1 MNLWEYLDKRTYLVY
16 NILHTNNIKE
26 IDMTP
31 IHRKYLKDNTE
42 TRVTSVNTEQG
53 NEFLVNIPSG
63 YKYLDEVFNTFP
75 DNSFLC
81 KSVAGVGGTTLAIT
95 NTEDYVIAGSSVELV
110 INKADQH
117 DNLIPVY
124 AGVYAKDIIKEV
136 NTKRDL
142 GIPVKIITTYD
153 SLYKVVDALGIYVQ
167 DYKLLVDELQVLLKA
182 SDKFKP
188 RVVTKVLEQVELFK
202 SVCFMTATPTP
213 RKYFPPEI
221 SKLDY
226 YRVSW
231 EDSEKMVVNKANIKG
246 DMNKKVTAI
255 ALHHLDNGGTPIF
268 FYNSL
273 SGIIPCIKNLIKV
286 RGITYKDVKI
296 ICANTEANKAY
307 LKEQL
312 GKDWLPEKPLYKEIN
327 ESGEV
332 YMNPKNKPIQFCTK
346 YAFEG
351 LDFSVEDAYTYVI
364 SDVKNKHRHHT
375 RIDISTDLQQVAG
388 RCRNQNPLSKRECV
402 FLWNDSVE
410 GADMTEEVY
419 EEYVREELAIAKDME
434 ERYTMDRIKSMKINL
449 DTSPYFVEV
458 DGVITTNEYA
468 IYGMCIS
475 YAALNVDYVNVMVDG
490 KKTTRMEEKLDLFSQ
505 TKGFKLPE
513 LSVID
518 KSKMKNKQSFKEL
531 SEEYYNL
538 VCAKDSETC
547 ADAIKEIDSK
557 LKVIKSLDKEFTEIL
572 NTIGIEGIKSTSFN
586 KTKSR
591 AKYNKVV
598 GVGTISRSRASAFRN
613 IKIKEG
619 DFLLY
624 SEIKERIQKC
634 FDKQKIDVVAKAT
647 DIKEVFN
654 VKRTTRGGVEGF
666 LIGEKI

>member
-1 MNLWEYLDKRTYLVY
+1 MY
-16 NILHTNNIKE
+16 IKDSSIVKE
-26 IDMTP
+26 
-31 IHRKYLKDNTE
+31 
-42 TRVTSVNTEQG
+42 SVSNTEQG
-53 NEFLVNIPSG
+53 KEVLVNIPSG
-63 YKYLDEVFNTFP
+63 FRYLDEVFNTFP

-95 NTEDYVIAGSSVELV
+95 NKEDYVIAGSSVELV

-124 AGVYAKDIIKEV
+124 AGVYAKDIIKEIGI
-136 NTKRDL
+136 KRDL

-153 SLYKVVDALGIYVQ
+153 SLYKVVDALGTEVQ
-167 DYKLLVDELQVLLKA
+167 NYKLLVDELQVLLKA

-188 RVVTKVLEQVELFK
+188 KVVTKVLDQVELFK

-213 RKYFPPEI
+213 RKYFPPQI

-226 YRVSW
+226 YRVVW

-255 ALHHLDNGGTPIF
+255 ALHHLDNGGIPLF

-273 SGIIPCIKNLIKV
+273 SGIVPCIKNLIKV
-286 RGITYKDVKI
+286 RGITHRDVKI

-312 GKDWLPEKPLYKEIN
+312 GKDWLPEKPLYKEYDSEGN
-327 ESGEV
+327 V
-332 YMNPKNKPIQFCTK
+332 FMNPRNKPIQFCTK

-351 LDFSVEDAYTYVI
+351 LDFSVEDAFTYVI

-410 GADMTEEVY
+410 GADMTEDMY
-419 EEYVREELAIAKDME
+419 EEYVREELAIARDME

-458 DGVITTNEYA
+458 DGVVTTNEYA

-490 KKTTRMEEKLDLFSQ
+490 QKTTRMEEKLDLFSQ

-518 KSKMKNKQSFKEL
+518 KSKMKNKQSFREL
-531 SEEYYNL
+531 SQEYYEL
-538 VCAKDSETC
+538 ICAKEGETN
-547 ADAIKEIDSK
+547 KEVLRNINVK
-557 LKVIKSLDKEFTEIL
+557 LHTLKSLDKEFTEIL
-572 NTIGIEGIKSTSFN
+572 NVIGIEEIKSTAFN
-586 KTKSR
+586 KTKSKS
-591 AKYNKVV
+591 KYNKKV
-598 GVGTISRSRASAFRN
+598 GIGNISKSKATAFKN
-613 IKIKEG
+613 LKIKEG

-624 SEIKERIQKC
+624 SEIKDKIQSC
-634 FDKQKIDVVAKAT
+634 FDKNNIDVAAKAT
-647 DIKEVFN
+647 DIKEIFN

-666 LIGEKI
+666 LIGSKL

>member
-1 MNLWEYLDKRTYLVY
+1 M
-16 NILHTNNIKE
+16 
-26 IDMTP
+26 
-31 IHRKYLKDNTE
+31 YLKLNTDVEE
-42 TRVTSVNTEQG
+42 TIVNTEQG
-53 NEFLVNIPSG
+53 KEVLVNIPSG
-63 YKYLDEVFNTFP
+63 FRYLDEVFNTFP

-95 NTEDYVIAGSSVELV
+95 NNEDYVIAGSSVELV

-136 NTKRDL
+136 DIKRDL

-153 SLYKVVDALGIYVQ
+153 SLYKVVDALGIDVQ

-188 RVVTKVLEQVELFK
+188 KVVTKVLDQVELFK

-213 RKYFPPEI
+213 RKYFPPQI

-226 YRVSW
+226 YRVVW

-255 ALHHLDNGGTPIF
+255 ALHHLDNGGTPLF

-273 SGIIPCIKNLIKV
+273 SGIVPCIKNLIKV
-286 RGITYKDVKI
+286 RGITHRDVKI

-312 GKDWLPEKPLYKEIN
+312 GKDWIPEKPLYKEYDSEGN
-327 ESGEV
+327 V
-332 YMNPKNKPIQFCTK
+332 FMNPRNKPIQFCTK

-410 GADMTEEVY
+410 GADMTEDMY
-419 EEYVREELAIAKDME
+419 EEYVREELAIARDME

-458 DGVITTNEYA
+458 DGVVTTNEYA

-490 KKTTRMEEKLDLFSQ
+490 QKTTRMEEKLDLFSQ

-531 SEEYYNL
+531 SQEYYEL
-538 VCAKDSETC
+538 SCAREVET
-547 ADAIKEIDSK
+547 DVDTIKSIDNK
-557 LKVIKSLDKEFTEIL
+557 MKVIKSLDRDFSEIV
-572 NTIGIEGIKSTSFN
+572 NTIGIEEIKSTGFH
-586 KTKSR
+586 KTKSKS
-591 AKYNKVV
+591 KYRKVV
-598 GVGTISRSRASAFRN
+598 GIGEISKSKATAFRN
-613 IKIKEG
+613 LKIKEG
-619 DFLLY
+619 DFLTY
-624 SEIKERIQKC
+624 SEIKDKIQKC
-634 FDKQKIDVVAKAT
+634 FDKMKIDSVARAT
-647 DIKEVFN
+647 DVKEVYN
-654 VKRTTRGGVEGF
+654 VKRTARQGVEGF
-666 LIGEKI
+666 LIGSKL

>member
-1 MNLWEYLDKRTYLVY
+1 MYVKDSSIV
-16 NILHTNNIKE
+16 KE
-26 IDMTP
+26 
-31 IHRKYLKDNTE
+31 
-42 TRVTSVNTEQG
+42 SVSNTEQG
-53 NEFLVNIPSG
+53 KEVLVNIPSG
-63 YKYLDEVFNTFP
+63 FRYLDEVFNTFP

-95 NTEDYVIAGSSVELV
+95 NKEDYVIAGSSVELV

-136 NTKRDL
+136 DIKRDL

-153 SLYKVVDALGIYVQ
+153 SLYKVVDALGIDVQ

-188 RVVTKVLEQVELFK
+188 KVVTKVLDQVELFK

-213 RKYFPPEI
+213 RKYFPPQI

-226 YRVSW
+226 YRVVW

-255 ALHHLDNGGTPIF
+255 ALHHLDNGGTPLF

-273 SGIIPCIKNLIKV
+273 SGIVPCIKNLIKV
-286 RGITYKDVKI
+286 RGITHRDVKI

-312 GKDWLPEKPLYKEIN
+312 GKDWLPEKPLYKEYDSEGN
-327 ESGEV
+327 V
-332 YMNPKNKPIQFCTK
+332 FMNPRNKPIQFCTK

-410 GADMTEEVY
+410 GADMTEDMY
-419 EEYVREELAIAKDME
+419 EEYVREELAIARDME

-458 DGVITTNEYA
+458 DGVVTTNEYA

-490 KKTTRMEEKLDLFSQ
+490 QKTTRMEEKLDLFSQ

-531 SEEYYNL
+531 SQEYYEL
-538 VCAKDSETC
+538 SCAKEGET
-547 ADAIKEIDSK
+547 DKEVIRNINIK
-557 LKVIKSLDKEFTEIL
+557 LHTLKSLDKEFTEIL
-572 NTIGIEGIKSTSFN
+572 SVIGIDEVRSTAFN
-586 KTKSR
+586 KTKSKS
-591 AKYNKVV
+591 KYNKKV
-598 GVGTISRSRASAFRN
+598 GIGNISKSKATAFRSL
-613 IKIKEG
+613 KIKEG

-624 SEIKERIQKC
+624 SEIKDKIQSC
-634 FDKQKIDVVAKAT
+634 FDKNNIDVAAKAT
-647 DIKEVFN
+647 DIKEIFN

-666 LIGEKI
+666 LIGSKL